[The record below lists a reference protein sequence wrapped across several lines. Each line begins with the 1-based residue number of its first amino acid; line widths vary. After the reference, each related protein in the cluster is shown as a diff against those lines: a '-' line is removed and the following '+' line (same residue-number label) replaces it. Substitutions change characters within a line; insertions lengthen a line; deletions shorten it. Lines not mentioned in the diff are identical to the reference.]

1 MYRENVTYTDF
12 DGNVRTETLHFNLTE
27 TELLEMQLTTAG
39 GMDNKLNEII
49 ASGNIQTQI
58 TTFRDLVLKAYG
70 VKSPDG
76 RRMIKNKAVRDEFV
90 QTEAYNVF
98 FMSLVTNTEKAIA
111 FVKGIVPEKLNFEEA
126 QAPVPGTPIT
136 TGAMDP
142 SKIGVASIY
151 PVTPPVV
158 Q

>member
-1 MYRENVTYTDF
+1 MYKETVTYTDF
-12 DGNVRTETLHFNLTE
+12 DGNVRSETLHFNLTE
-27 TELLEMQLTTAG
+27 TELIEMQFTTAG
-39 GMDNKLNEII
+39 GLDKKLSEII
-49 ASGNIQTQI
+49 ASGNQQTQI
-58 TTFRDLVLKAYG
+58 TLFKDLVLKAYG

-76 RRMIKNKAVRDEFV
+76 RRMIKNKAVRDEFT

-98 FMSLVTNTEKAIA
+98 FMSLLTNTEKAIA
-111 FVKGIVPEKLNFEEA
+111 FVKGIVPEKLSIED
-126 QAPVPGTPIT
+126 APIAT
-136 TGAMDP
+136 TGTMDP